1 MSPYRPAL
9 SAVLPV
15 AALLTAAFALAATGV
30 GLASGSPPPW
40 LAAAVATQSAAI
52 VLGVSAWIAAR
63 RRLARVTRMT
73 EYDPATGCL
82 NRRGFARA
90 LGETLEGAVAM
101 HGEIALLAID
111 LDHFKQINDRYGHNV
126 GDVVLSEVA
135 ATLASAVG
143 DKGVVA
149 RVGGEEFLVLLP
161 NADAE
166 LAGVLAELMVS
177 RLRAQRIV
185 SLTPGTAVTMS
196 VGIAAEQV
204 TTLRVGAALRAR
216 ADEALYMAKR
226 GGRDRILL
234 WAPGVRSH
242 ATPAAAAAAIMR
254 SAGHPAIGTPPPRT
268 SGGLQLFR

>member
-1 MSPYRPAL
+1 
-9 SAVLPV
+9 VLPL
-15 AALLTAAFALAATGV
+15 AALLSATIALAATAVVLVSGATQPWLSAAAATQAAAV
-30 GLASGSPPPW
+30 GLGLASW
-40 LAAAVATQSAAI
+40 F
-52 VLGVSAWIAAR
+52 AAR
-63 RRLARVTRMT
+63 RRLARVTQMT

-90 LGETLEGAVAM
+90 LGETLQSAVAM
-101 HGEIALLAID
+101 HGDVALLAID

-135 ATLASAVG
+135 ATLAGTVG

-166 LAGVLAELMVS
+166 LAGVLAEQMVS

-185 SLTPGTAVTMS
+185 SLTPGAVVTMS

-204 TTLRVGAALRAR
+204 MTLRVGAALRAR

-254 SAGHPAIGTPPPRT
+254 SAGHQAIGQPPQRT